1 MIVYADSSVLV
12 RAYLPNEAGH
22 DKARSLLE
30 DPELVVVSG
39 TWTRVEVTGAL
50 VRAAR
55 VHRGQ
60 PQKLVAA
67 WETDIGPD
75 GAITLLTARQRDIE
89 RHALE
94 IVKGDGL
101 RAMDAWHV
109 ACAALTVIELADGET
124 CGFATRDQAQAE
136 VAARFGFM
144 TL

>member
-12 RAYLPNEAGH
+12 RAYLPDKSGH

-50 VRAAR
+50 VRAAKA
-55 VHRGQ
+55 HRGQ
-60 PQKLVAA
+60 FQALVAA
-67 WETDIGPD
+67 WETDIGPE
-75 GAITLLTARQRDIE
+75 GPLTILTARQRDVE
-89 RHALE
+89 RRALD
-94 IVKGDGL
+94 IVKSDGI

-109 ACAALTVIELADGET
+109 ACASLTVIDLADGET